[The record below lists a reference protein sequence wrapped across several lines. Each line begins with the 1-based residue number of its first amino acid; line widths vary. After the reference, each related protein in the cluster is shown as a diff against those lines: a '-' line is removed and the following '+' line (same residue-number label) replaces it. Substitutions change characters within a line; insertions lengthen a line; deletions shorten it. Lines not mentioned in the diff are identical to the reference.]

1 MTTCTCPRCG
11 NRHRCADDELDA
23 QIAARVAAWE
33 AECADRGYPI
43 ASGRVSE
50 EHAAK
55 LLGMAPRTLAGK
67 RKARPSAGPRA
78 HHLPVYGSRWSYSL
92 TELAAWEAAHQEG
105 ESWI

>member
-1 MTTCTCPRCG
+1 MHTHTCPACRC
-11 NRHRCADDELDA
+11 HFTDDEERDVQL
-23 QIAARVAAWE
+23 AARVAGLE
-33 AECADRGYPI
+33 SECAYRGYPL

-50 EHAAK
+50 ADAAK

-67 RKARPSAGPRA
+67 RKAGSGPRA
-78 HHLPVYGSRWSYSL
+78 HHLPVSGSRWSYSL